1 MSENEGKQKKKGLWW
16 KVLLGLFALMIVG
29 SMLGG
34 DDEPASDSTN
44 AGAQEVAQTE
54 TTKATAKTV
63 AEKKYGV
70 GDAITVGEVKWVVGT
85 PEKKDIIKSGNEYTD
100 PAKPNGIFI
109 VIPLTAELIG
119 KESGTIDD
127 SQLKIVDA
135 KGRSF
140 NATSDFNVSVLL
152 GDTNIFLKQ
161 VNPNVPVKGTAVFDI
176 ATDATGLR
184 LEISDLKMFSGAKPG
199 YVELGL

>member
-1 MSENEGKQKKKGLWW
+1 MSENEGKKKKGLWW
-16 KVLLGLFALMIVG
+16 KVLLGLFALAIVG
-29 SMLGG
+29 SALGG
-34 DDEPASDSTN
+34 DEEQSTT
-44 AGAQEVAQTE
+44 ADTQAPAQEVSQSQT
-54 TTKATAKTV
+54 TQPKPTTV
-63 AEKKYGV
+63 AEKKYNI

-85 PEKKDIIKSGNEYTD
+85 PEKQDIIKGSNEYMD
-100 PAKPNGIFI
+100 PAKPSGVFI

-127 SQLKIVDA
+127 SQLKIIDS

-140 NATSDFNVSVLL
+140 KATSDFNVSVLL
-152 GDTNIFLKQ
+152 GDTSIFLKQ

-184 LEISDLKMFSGAKPG
+184 LEISDLKMFSGSKPG